1 MPPVCLL
8 SVGVITIY
16 QIIWVGKHVN
26 AIMKPTNSPPQPKKK
41 LVQSHTWATFFHTA
55 SKFSWVRLALVLDG
69 KQTTRN
75 PTQSDS
81 RQTADCV
88 ALLLHVGVCL
98 GGMVS
103 VLKLGVVAVFDVVGL
118 VVGFWLGSIG
128 GGFDGGVEVGDWF
141 EIRRRFVGRRM
152 CLGCWCVDI
161 VRC

>member
-1 MPPVCLL
+1 MG
-8 SVGVITIY
+8 SVGIGFRWETDNKKPNPIRFSANSRLCGVAITR
-16 QIIWVGKHVN
+16 WR
-26 AIMKPTNSPPQPKKK
+26 
-41 LVQSHTWATFFHTA
+41 L
-55 SKFSWVRLALVLDG
+55 SWGDGVLLALVLDG

-75 PTQSDS
+75 PTQPDS
-81 RQTADCV
+81 PQM